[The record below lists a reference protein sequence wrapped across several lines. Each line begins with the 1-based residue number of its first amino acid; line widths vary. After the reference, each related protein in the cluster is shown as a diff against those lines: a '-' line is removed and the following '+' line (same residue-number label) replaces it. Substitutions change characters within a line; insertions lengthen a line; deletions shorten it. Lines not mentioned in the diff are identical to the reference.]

1 MVPTNTVQAGGNYTV
16 ANVPQEGSFRVGF
29 TPDGKPIDIPNKA
42 LDPAPKINPN
52 KIGATSYNNS
62 PVAQSLAS
70 KKYKNAYIP
79 DKELVSI
86 DFAVGGTNRK
96 LHPDA
101 AAALKVWVTE
111 LTNNKIP
118 YVISSAYRDYAQQA
132 NLAKNQTNAAGA
144 GSSPHGWGGAVDFSN
159 LYSVVGGSTSPTI
172 NLNARVA
179 ATTNSYSLIATIGAK
194 YGWYNPWRLSD
205 NAGQDEIWHFEY
217 WGPLNPTLPQV
228 PSSPLSVASTQAFE
242 FLAMRLQQIY
252 NQQDPDFLFEKFKGR
267 FNDDETGA
275 VKALN
280 AWFKRSD
287 IQSEYSRLTPQD
299 KKVFNAAFSKLIA
312 ETTGN
317 KNKVTFKAS
326 NGTKTYIIDSNF

>member
-1 MVPTNTVQAGGNYTV
+1 M
-16 ANVPQEGSFRVGF
+16 GF
-29 TPDGKPIDIPNKA
+29 DAKA
-42 LDPAPKINPN
+42 
-52 KIGATSYNNS
+52 
-62 PVAQSLAS
+62 
-70 KKYKNAYIP
+70 
-79 DKELVSI
+79 
-86 DFAVGGTNRK
+86 
-96 LHPDA
+96 
-101 AAALKVWVTE
+101 E

-118 YVISSAYRDYAQQA
+118 YNISSAYRNYKQQA
-132 NLAKNQTNAAGA
+132 GLATTQKESAAPA
-144 GSSPHGWGGAVDFSN
+144 GSSPHGWGGAVDFGN
-159 LYSVVGGSTSPTI
+159 LFRVVGGSVKPII

-179 ATTNSYSLIATIGAK
+179 ATTNSYALIATIGAK

-205 NAGQDEIWHFEY
+205 NAGRDEIWHFEY
-217 WGPLNPTLPQV
+217 WGPLDPTLPQV

-252 NQQDPDFLFEKFKGR
+252 NQQDPDFLFEEFKGR
-267 FNDDETGA
+267 FNDNETGA

-299 KKVFNAAFSKLIA
+299 KRIFDAAFSKLIT